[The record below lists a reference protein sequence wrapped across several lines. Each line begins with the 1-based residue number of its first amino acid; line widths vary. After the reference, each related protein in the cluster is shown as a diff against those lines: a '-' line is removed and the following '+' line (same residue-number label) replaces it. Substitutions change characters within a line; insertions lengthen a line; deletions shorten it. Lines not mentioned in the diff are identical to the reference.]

1 MKPWVV
7 FTGAKQKKTD
17 WNRQG
22 LPENCPIRNACLWF
36 LLQIVLLVCTNEFD
50 PGHGGTEALLSWRTR
65 VLLTTCSDAKSIY
78 PGRIRKSLWVSEREG
93 VREQG
98 TCCIQSINDIHTHT
112 CAISHIMYCKV
123 FWNHTRGGQRFISIL
138 SHIHMQFFFI
148 DTMPVKKWYHL
159 SGTASSVFDH
169 LRYLELQVD
178 NFSEKLGVWYVVCMH
193 VMSRQQSPVLLHI
206 SADGQH
212 IPKGPERFPSVLCVL
227 Y

>member
-65 VLLTTCSDAKSIY
+65 VLLTTCSDVKSIY

-98 TCCIQSINDIHTHT
+98 TCCIQSINDIHTHVCNFT
-112 CAISHIMYCKV
+112 HNVLQGVLKSHMGRPKVNFHLQSYSYAIFFHWHSARKKMVPLEWYCKL
-123 FWNHTRGGQRFISIL
+123 SIW
-138 SHIHMQFFFI
+138 SSEI
-148 DTMPVKKWYHL
+148 
-159 SGTASSVFDH
+159 SGTSS
-169 LRYLELQVD
+169 
-178 NFSEKLGVWYVVCMH
+178 G
-193 VMSRQQSPVLLHI
+193 
-206 SADGQH
+206 
-212 IPKGPERFPSVLCVL
+212 
-227 Y
+227 

>member
-1 MKPWVV
+1 MNSTLVMEGQKPY
-7 FTGAKQKKTD
+7 
-17 WNRQG
+17 
-22 LPENCPIRNACLWF
+22 CL
-36 LLQIVLLVCTNEFD
+36 E
-50 PGHGGTEALLSWRTR
+50 
-65 VLLTTCSDAKSIY
+65 
-78 PGRIRKSLWVSEREG
+78 
-93 VREQG
+93 EQG
-98 TCCIQSINDIHTHT
+98 FYSPPVPMRSQYTLEESGSHCEWVKEKGWESRVHAVYNRSMTFTHT

-148 DTMPVKKWYHL
+148 DTVPVKKWYHL